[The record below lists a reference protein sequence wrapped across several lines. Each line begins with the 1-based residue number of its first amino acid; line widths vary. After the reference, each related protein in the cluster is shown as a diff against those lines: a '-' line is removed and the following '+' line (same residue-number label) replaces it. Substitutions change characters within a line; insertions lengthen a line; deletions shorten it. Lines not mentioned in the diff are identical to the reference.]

1 MKSIRIYDSTL
12 CCANRMSFKEKLETA
27 RLLDDIRVDIIEMP
41 HLNGD
46 KADELLVK
54 TIASLAKNSGISC
67 PVGMREGEV
76 ARAWAAVSGA
86 KKPRIDVKLPVSS
99 VQMEYMCKTKPA
111 DMLKAISNT
120 VAEAK
125 SVCNNVSFTALDAT
139 RAEAEFLAQA
149 IKCALDAGA
158 TSIIVSDDAGT
169 SLPDEFGSFIKS
181 LYISVPELHEYT
193 VGVCCGDALNMA
205 SACAIQAARAGAGEI
220 TVRAFGEGVP
230 SLKAIMEIL
239 NARGDALGAACGVD
253 STFVK
258 RAAARIARFG
268 HAESQENEKG
278 ADMPTNAK
286 RLSELNKNS
295 DINDVSRAARL
306 LGYDLSDE
314 DKARVFEAFMQLA
327 SKKNVGSQELDAI
340 IASVALQVPPTF
352 SLESYVVNS
361 GNIISATAHI
371 KLHKNGVPIQG
382 LSTGDGPIDAALM
395 AIEKIIGHH
404 YELDDFQIQSV
415 TSGREAMGEALVK
428 LRDGGRLYSGRGIST
443 DIIGAAIRAYLN
455 ALNKIVYRET
465 E

>member
-1 MKSIRIYDSTL
+1 MKNIRIYDSTL

-27 RLLDDIRVDIIEMP
+27 RLLDDIRVDAIETP

-54 TIASLAKNSGISC
+54 TIASLARNSAVSC
-67 PVGMREGEV
+67 PVGMREGEIP
-76 ARAWAAVSGA
+76 RAWAAISGA
-86 KKPRIDVKLPVSS
+86 VKPRMNVKLPVSY

-111 DMLKAISNT
+111 DMLSAISNA
-120 VAEAK
+120 VAAAK
-125 SVCNNVSFTALDAT
+125 SLCPDVSFTALDAT
-139 RAEAEFLAQA
+139 RAEPDFLSQA
-149 IKCALDAGA
+149 VKRALDAGA
-158 TSIIVSDDAGT
+158 TSITVCDDAGS
-169 SLPDEFGSFIKS
+169 SLPDEFGSFIKN
-181 LYISVPELHEYT
+181 LYINVPELHEYT

-230 SLKAIMEIL
+230 SLKAIMDIL
-239 NARGDALGAACGVD
+239 NSRGDALGAACGVE

-268 HAESQENEKG
+268 HAESQETDSG
-278 ADMPTNAK
+278 AATPSNAQ

-306 LGYDLSDE
+306 LGYDLSGE
-314 DKARVFEAFMQLA
+314 DTARVFEAFSQLA
-327 SKKNVGSQELDAI
+327 AKKNVGSRELDAI

-352 SLESYVVNS
+352 SLDSYVVNS

-371 KLHKNGVPIQG
+371 KLNKNGAAVQG

-465 E
+465 V